1 MTEKKL
7 TCINCPIGCNITV
20 KLDDDNNIVSIEG
33 NTCKR
38 GENYARSEVT
48 APKRVVTGLVRVEG
62 RHEPL
67 SVKTAAPIPKE
78 LVLDCAALLR
88 KTVIKAPVGMNE
100 TVIPDVLGTGV
111 DIITTKAVQ

>member
-7 TCINCPIGCNITV
+7 TCINCPIGCIITV
-20 KLDDDNNIVSIEG
+20 TMDGDDIVSVEG

-38 GENYARSEVT
+38 GDVYARSEVT
-48 APKRVVTGLVRVEG
+48 APKRVVTGLVRVKG

-78 LVLDCAALLR
+78 LVLECAALLR
-88 KTVIKAPVGMNE
+88 KTVVDAPVSMNQV
-100 TVIPDVLGTGV
+100 VIPDVLGTGV
-111 DIITTKAVQ
+111 DIISTKTAQ